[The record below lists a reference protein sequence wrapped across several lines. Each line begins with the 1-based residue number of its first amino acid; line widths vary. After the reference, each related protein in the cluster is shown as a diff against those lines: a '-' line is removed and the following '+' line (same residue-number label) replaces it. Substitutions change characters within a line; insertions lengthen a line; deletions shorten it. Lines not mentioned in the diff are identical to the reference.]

1 MRMAA
6 QRSPAPTAQRLS
18 CPKRQ
23 RLLRRSLCLLPLMMV
38 LMLPLHGP
46 RAQGPAD
53 VSDADLER
61 VRREQPVIT
70 EQDIEQ
76 ARQRNTMPAEAA
88 LEGITRRGPIN
99 IDALPRPAQGSV
111 APGIDLEALGKGFAS
126 SAQAP
131 GPLFGPASAPALM
144 VFVSLSMPQPTL
156 RKLVDQAARAQATLI
171 LRGLVDN
178 SIRTTI
184 TQVQALIGQADV
196 AMQIDPQAFDRFAI
210 ERVPSFVLVRDG
222 TRPASCASGVCA
234 PPDAFLKLTGDVSV
248 DYALQ
253 AMQQRA
259 PEQARDAAPF
269 LRRLRAR

>member
-6 QRSPAPTAQRLS
+6 QRSPAPTAQRQLYS
-18 CPKRQ
+18 KRQ
-23 RLLRRSLCLLPLMMV
+23 RLLRSSLRLLPLMVV
-38 LMLPLHGP
+38 LLLPLHGL
-46 RAQGPAD
+46 RAQGTVD
-53 VSDADLER
+53 IGDADLER

-76 ARQRNTMPAEAA
+76 ARRRNTMPADAA

-111 APGIDLEALGKGFAS
+111 APGIDLEALGRGFAS

-131 GPLFGPASAPALM
+131 GPLFGPAIAPALM
-144 VFVSLSMPQPTL
+144 IFVSLSMPRPTL
-156 RKLVDQAARAQATLI
+156 RKLVDQAARAQATLL
-171 LRGLVDN
+171 LRGLADN

-184 TQVQALIGQADV
+184 TQVQALVGQADV
-196 AMQIDPQAFDRFAI
+196 ALQIDPQAFDRFAI

-234 PPDAFLKLTGDVSV
+234 PPDAFVKITGDVSV
-248 DYALQ
+248 DYALR

-259 PEQARDAAPF
+259 PEQARDAALF

>member
-1 MRMAA
+1 M
-6 QRSPAPTAQRLS
+6 
-18 CPKRQ
+18 
-23 RLLRRSLCLLPLMMV
+23 LRRSLRLLPLMVV
-38 LMLPLHGP
+38 LLLPLHGL

-53 VSDADLER
+53 ISDADLER

-88 LEGITRRGPIN
+88 LEGIARRGPIN

-111 APGIDLEALGKGFAS
+111 APGIDLEALGRGFAS
-126 SAQAP
+126 SAPAP

-210 ERVPSFVLVRDG
+210 EQVPSFVLVRDG
-222 TRPASCASGVCA
+222 TRPTSCASGVCA
-234 PPDAFLKLTGDVSV
+234 PPDTFVKLTGDVSV

-253 AMQQRA
+253 AMRQRA
-259 PEQARDAAPF
+259 PEQSRDAAPF

>member
-1 MRMAA
+1 MA
-6 QRSPAPTAQRLS
+6 QPHFL
-18 CPKRQ
+18 PKRQ
-23 RLLRRSLCLLPLMMV
+23 RLLRRTLRLLPLMM
-38 LMLPLHGP
+38 LLFLLLPLHGL
-46 RAQGPAD
+46 RAQGTVD
-53 VSDADLER
+53 ISDADLKR

-88 LEGITRRGPIN
+88 LEGIARRGPIN

-111 APGIDLEALGKGFAS
+111 APAIDLEALGKGFAS

-171 LRGLVDN
+171 LRGLADN

-184 TQVQALIGQADV
+184 TQVQALVGQADV
-196 AMQIDPQAFDRFAI
+196 ALQIDPQAFDRFAI

-222 TRPASCASGVCA
+222 TRPASCTSGVCA
-234 PPDAFLKLTGDVSV
+234 PPDAFLKLTGDVSI
-248 DYALQ
+248 DYALR
-253 AMQQRA
+253 AMQQHA
-259 PEQARDAAPF
+259 PEQSRDAAPF